1 MDSTMNENET
11 TMMLHEEQD
20 DYDEP
25 IWKSK
30 QSRSFVKQASYS
42 RKNTTK
48 FLDKD
53 LGDRNR
59 ELYLHLFDQDP
70 NETVCDKSEYEKE
83 LFADIKAPEEKPVK
97 ATKKRATKK
106 KPKAGENPE
115 FLSGE
120 YQRKLEQQRTKL
132 QEIFE
137 QSSVFQS
144 LQALKNTPLNIQT
157 LDNKGQVVK
166 RFQYFYDYEEDK
178 HDIVEVKNNDD
189 EDENEDDQMETS
201 TSSNKR
207 KNDNAED
214 DRRAEAAK
222 KKRAKWASAK
232 QQQQQQDDE
241 QSEPAT
247 PNSRKRK
254 MHFDDLNDDSFSTFN
269 SSFNRSAIKSTST
282 PTTKRR
288 LAKIDEQ
295 EETVNEEIS
304 KFDSN
309 LADSDSEEE
318 EFWVEVPDPKA
329 ASKAPAK
336 SKVKSSN
343 AKSSSK
349 AKPSAKPKPPAKAK
363 PSAKANTS
371 NSSKANSSSKA
382 DKETATSESTRPR
395 RSARAK
401 K

>member
-11 TMMLHEEQD
+11 TMMLHEEQEN
-20 DYDEP
+20 YDEP

-30 QSRSFVKQASYS
+30 QSRSFVRQASYS

-70 NETVCDKSEYEKE
+70 NETACDKTEYEKE
-83 LFADIKAPEEKPVK
+83 LFADIKEPDEKPAKV
-97 ATKKRATKK
+97 TKKRATKK
-106 KPKAGENPE
+106 KAKAGENPE

-120 YQRKLEQQRTKL
+120 YQHKLEEQRTKL

-137 QSSVFQS
+137 KSSVFQS
-144 LQALKNTPLNIQT
+144 LQALKDTPLNIQT

-166 RFQYFYDYEEDK
+166 RLQYFYDYEKDK

-189 EDENEDDQMETS
+189 EEEDDPMEVS
-201 TSSNKR
+201 ASSSKR
-207 KNDNAED
+207 KNDDTMNDQRTEATKK
-214 DRRAEAAK
+214 RRAAKPAAAK
-222 KKRAKWASAK
+222 
-232 QQQQQQDDE
+232 QPDE
-241 QSEPAT
+241 LSEPAT

-254 MHFDDLNDDSFSTFN
+254 MHFDDLNDDSFS
-269 SSFNRSAIKSTST
+269 SFHRSAIKSTST

-295 EETVNEEIS
+295 EETVNEAIGTR
-304 KFDSN
+304 FDSN
-309 LADSDSEEE
+309 LADSESESE
-318 EFWVEVPDPKA
+318 EFWVDVPA

-336 SKVKSSN
+336 PKAKSSK

-349 AKPSAKPKPPAKAK
+349 AKPS
-363 PSAKANTS
+363 KANTS
-371 NSSKANSSSKA
+371 NSSKANTSNSSKA
-382 DKETATSESTRPR
+382 NASSKTGKETATSEPTQPR
-395 RSARAK
+395 RSTRAK